1 MNSIF
6 EQLTKRQIKRFFD
19 IHSSIKDK
27 DFSFIEKKYLEN
39 ERHFDSTLSFLQ
51 GIGLYK
57 KQKDKIILKNKLV
70 TGLTTEE
77 KLDSFLIE
85 KILED
90 SSAFS
95 KDVYSYIQN
104 FKSKNNSLIYQP
116 SEKKN
121 LAESGLRNF
130 LIDIDLVF
138 YQRSNKHYVI
148 NEKYLHLISTKIA
161 TKSLSPKALK
171 HILKN
176 QEEIGNLAELEIIEF
191 EKNRLKNFPQL
202 ASKIEHVATNNVNA
216 GYDIK
221 SWEENNKERYIE
233 VKAVSLAD
241 FKFYWSRNEIDKS
254 QHFKNQYYL
263 YLLPVVNNKLFDTE
277 SLKIIQNPFNKIFK
291 KHSDWNNQIEQYS
304 IWRED

>member
-6 EQLTKRQIKRFFD
+6 EQLTKRQIKTFFD

-27 DFSFIEKKYLEN
+27 DSSFIEKKYLEN
-39 ERHFDSTLSFLQ
+39 ERHFDSTLSFFQ
-51 GIGLYK
+51 GIRLFK
-57 KQKDKIILKNKLV
+57 KQKNKIILKNKLV
-70 TGLTTEE
+70 AGLTTEE

-95 KDVYSYIQN
+95 KDVYNYIQN
-104 FKSKNNSLIYQP
+104 FKSKNDSLIYKP
-116 SEKKN
+116 SQKKN

-161 TKSLSPKALK
+161 TKSRSPKALK
-171 HILKN
+171 IILKK

-202 ASKIEHVATNNVNA
+202 TSKIEHVATNNVNA

-263 YLLPVVNNKLFDTE
+263 YLLPVINNKLFDKE
-277 SLKIIQNPFNKIFK
+277 SLKIIKNPFNKIFK
-291 KHSDWNNQIEQYS
+291 KPSDWIKQIEQYS